1 MNERIAVQAF
11 ERTAD
16 LKGSLLASAEEARR
30 LHHEIRAQALA
41 AVQGTVMHGL
51 DQPFGAD
58 DFRRTRL
65 CVQKDIEP
73 RLDERGVGGQAFF
86 KGIGALGHHGYLAR
100 YPWSGNGK
108 LSLGK
113 RRKRAPRLV
122 ICQEG
127 GYDGPSSIMDPTSLT
142 MEVEAL
148 EQDEKFAPETER
160 RRRPRIIRAL
170 LIALLI
176 FLATPYLLILLY
188 RLDFVRPV
196 STLMLADLATL
207 QGYDRRWVD
216 FEDISPNVVRAVMM
230 SEDGQ
235 FCNHGGVDWTQLQS
249 VIDDAMA
256 GAATRG
262 ASTIPMQTA
271 KNLFLWNGRSFIRKG
286 LELPLAMAADAVW
299 PKERMM
305 EIYLNVAEW
314 GPGIYGIEA
323 AARYHFNTSAAK
335 LSRQQAAL
343 LAVSLPNPIDRVASK
358 PGPGLKRLANVVD
371 RRARQSGAYV
381 TCLYG

>member
-1 MNERIAVQAF
+1 M
-11 ERTAD
+11 T
-16 LKGSLLASAEEARR
+16 L
-30 LHHEIRAQALA
+30 
-41 AVQGTVMHGL
+41 
-51 DQPFGAD
+51 
-58 DFRRTRL
+58 
-65 CVQKDIEP
+65 
-73 RLDERGVGGQAFF
+73 
-86 KGIGALGHHGYLAR
+86 
-100 YPWSGNGK
+100 
-108 LSLGK
+108 
-113 RRKRAPRLV
+113 
-122 ICQEG
+122 
-127 GYDGPSSIMDPTSLT
+127 
-142 MEVEAL
+142 EVEAL
-148 EQDEKFAPETER
+148 EKDEKFAPEKKR
-160 RRRPRIIRAL
+160 RRRPRILRGVLVAL
-170 LIALLI
+170 LVLLV
-176 FLATPYLLILLY
+176 APYFLILLY

-235 FCNHGGVDWTQLQS
+235 YCNHGGVDWPQLQS

-256 GAATRG
+256 GEATRG

-271 KNLFLWNGRSFIRKG
+271 KNLFLWHGRSFIRKG
-286 LELPLAMAADAVW
+286 LELPLALVLDAAW
-299 PKERMM
+299 PKERTM

-323 AARYHFNTSAAK
+323 AAQYHFKTSAAK

-358 PGPGLKRLANVVD
+358 PGPGLKRLAGVVD
-371 RRARQSGAYV
+371 RRARASGEYT

>member
-1 MNERIAVQAF
+1 M
-11 ERTAD
+11 
-16 LKGSLLASAEEARR
+16 
-30 LHHEIRAQALA
+30 
-41 AVQGTVMHGL
+41 
-51 DQPFGAD
+51 
-58 DFRRTRL
+58 
-65 CVQKDIEP
+65 
-73 RLDERGVGGQAFF
+73 
-86 KGIGALGHHGYLAR
+86 
-100 YPWSGNGK
+100 
-108 LSLGK
+108 
-113 RRKRAPRLV
+113 RAPRLV

-127 GYDGPSSIMDPTSLT
+127 GYEGPSSITDPTSLT
-142 MEVEAL
+142 LEVEAL
-148 EQDEKFAPETER
+148 EQDAKFVPEEKR
-160 RRRPRIIRAL
+160 RRRPRIVRAVF
-170 LIALLI
+170 IALFL
-176 FLATPYLLILLY
+176 FLAAPYLLILLY

-235 FCNHGGVDWTQLQS
+235 YCNHGGVDWAQLQS

-256 GAATRG
+256 GEATRG

-286 LELPLAMAADAVW
+286 LELPLALALDAVW
-299 PKERMM
+299 PKQRTM
-305 EIYLNVAEW
+305 EIYLNIAEW

-323 AARYHFNTSAAK
+323 AAQHHFKTSAAK

-358 PGPGLKRLANVVD
+358 PGPGLKRLAGVVE
-371 RRARQSGAYV
+371 RRARASGDYI